1 VSRPAL
7 PQALTQAL
15 NVDPASNFFSG
26 DNGVGFNYTLTE
38 RSVFRVFDAAIAKGF
53 KVLVYNGDTDPGVN
67 MVAIQDIAAAFAQE
81 YATTPF
87 FQCIFVTFEQVLYV
101 FAHIKGERFDEEDN
115 SAKSMGID
123 TDKMK
128 KDASD
133 KAAKKAIQTARENPE
148 QARNLAA
155 KAATGII

>member
-1 VSRPAL
+1 MSRPAL

-87 FQCIFVTFEQVLYV
+87 FQCIFVTFEQAYANVTKTCRL
-101 FAHIKGERFDEEDN
+101 
-115 SAKSMGID
+115 
-123 TDKMK
+123 T
-128 KDASD
+128 
-133 KAAKKAIQTARENPE
+133 
-148 QARNLAA
+148 LATT
-155 KAATGII
+155 KTGSVRRWRLQSPVPKQNQQV

>member
-7 PQALTQAL
+7 PQPLTQAL

-87 FQCIFVTFEQVLYV
+87 FQCIFVTLEQVQPY
-101 FAHIKGERFDEEDN
+101 R
-115 SAKSMGID
+115 
-123 TDKMK
+123 
-128 KDASD
+128 DAAV
-133 KAAKKAIQTARENPE
+133 AAVDGGR
-148 QARNLAA
+148 QAVDR
-155 KAATGII
+155 GSRD